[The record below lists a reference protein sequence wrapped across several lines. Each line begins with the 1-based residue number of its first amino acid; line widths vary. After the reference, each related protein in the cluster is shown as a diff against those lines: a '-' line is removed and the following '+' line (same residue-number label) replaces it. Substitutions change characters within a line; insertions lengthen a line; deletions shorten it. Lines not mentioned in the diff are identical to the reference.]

1 MKKCR
6 TAIWVIIALTITSF
20 NINGLPAYASE
31 SDLLF
36 ESDTDD
42 IIYSGTDDIVNL
54 PREDEDDTDEQVE
67 DNADDPDLPEF
78 VSGNVI
84 RNVHRSNIRSRII
97 KLPIGIRV
105 VSENSI
111 SGNSLSDNSLSGNS
125 LSVNTVSINDMYFP
139 EPLYKAEDY
148 LDDYVYRPGAGEDR
162 LLAKLIWHEADNQSY
177 EGKVAVAELVMN
189 RVFSDL
195 FPNDIVDVIA
205 QEKQFLYDEELM
217 DCPVTDEYL
226 EIARKVITGK
236 ERIFYNPYVFY
247 YRNPVI
253 TSDIQQYELIDWDD
267 YPWYGYIGEHTFYT
281 Q

>member
-6 TAIWVIIALTITSF
+6 KAIWVIIALTITSF
-20 NINGLPAYASE
+20 NINGLPAYASD

-36 ESDTDD
+36 ESDADD

-105 VSENSI
+105 VSENSMSMNSI
-111 SGNSLSDNSLSGNS
+111 SGNSLSDNS

-162 LLAKLIWHEADNQSY
+162 LLAKLIFMASFLPVVI
-177 EGKVAVAELVMN
+177 GLVAVALQHEIQRPLWRRGEYSRHEQ
-189 RVFSDL
+189 RVWLQDQPGLHRRF
-195 FPNDIVDVIA
+195 
-205 QEKQFLYDEELM
+205 
-217 DCPVTDEYL
+217 
-226 EIARKVITGK
+226 
-236 ERIFYNPYVFY
+236 
-247 YRNPVI
+247 
-253 TSDIQQYELIDWDD
+253 
-267 YPWYGYIGEHTFYT
+267 
-281 Q
+281 